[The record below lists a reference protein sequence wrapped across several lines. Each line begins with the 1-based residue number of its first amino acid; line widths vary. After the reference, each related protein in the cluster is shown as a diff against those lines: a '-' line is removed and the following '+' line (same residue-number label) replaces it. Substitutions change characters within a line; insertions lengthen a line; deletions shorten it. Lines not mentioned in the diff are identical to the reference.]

1 MLIKCPPHGYVKWR
15 LVQFFY
21 EGLTQSNRSMIESMN
36 GGAFLKFDRGMKHIG
51 LLINCLTVRSSGIFR
66 VVKINLPESLR
77 KEAYMR
83 LRRIVI

>member
-1 MLIKCPPHGYVKWR
+1 
-15 LVQFFY
+15 
-21 EGLTQSNRSMIESMN
+21 LTI
-36 GGAFLKFDRGMKHIG
+36 
-51 LLINCLTVRSSGIFR
+51 RSSGIFR